1 MEIFSGRPEDVS
13 GRQPREIRAYDFL
26 DSLGVEYT
34 RVDHAPANDMESCLE
49 IDKALEVLICK
60 NLFLC
65 NRQKTNFYLLLMPGD
80 KPFKTKDLSAQLG
93 IARLS
98 FADEAAM
105 LELLDL
111 EPGSVSVLGLINDKD
126 KCVRLVIDRDVL
138 DGEFIG
144 CHPCRNTSSIKLSI
158 RDLKEKILPALG
170 HEPTVVTL

>member
-1 MEIFSGRPEDVS
+1 MQIFSGRPEDVS
-13 GRQPREIRAYDFL
+13 DRQPREIRAYDFL
-26 DSLGVEYT
+26 DGLGVSYA
-34 RVDHAPANDMESCLE
+34 RVDHEPANDMESCLE
-49 IDKALEVLICK
+49 IDKALDVLICK

-111 EPGSVSVLGLINDKD
+111 EPGSVSVLGLINDKE
-126 KCVRLVIDRDVL
+126 KRVRLVIDRDVL

-144 CHPCRNTSSIKLSI
+144 CHPCRNTSSIKLSV
-158 RDLKEKILPALG
+158 RDLTEKILPALS